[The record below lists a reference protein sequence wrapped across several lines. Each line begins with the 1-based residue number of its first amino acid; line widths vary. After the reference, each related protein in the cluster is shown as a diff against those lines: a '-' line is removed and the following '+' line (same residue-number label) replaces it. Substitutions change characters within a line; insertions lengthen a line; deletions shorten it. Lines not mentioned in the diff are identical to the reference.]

1 MIKGALRFDDSR
13 FSRRVEITPLQAP
26 SPEEEAFS
34 APNFQSLVPTSIKAW
49 QIDVSVGNDTTFSF
63 SGNAASGEII
73 PDLRIT
79 GTVGNPIPVGKVE
92 LKNARIF
99 FPFTTMTIPEGHIE
113 FLEDSPWM
121 PQLDLRGSAQAL
133 DYEVEAYAFGP
144 LSESRLILR
153 SDPPLPQEMLIQLL
167 TTGMAPGVYAGAA
180 PSEAQGGLALPS
192 GAGGKSQRHGCQD
205 GFESERS
212 SALRFSRRARNAPGA
227 IRALA
232 RPLANQRKR
241 RLRPLQ
247 RAGLFQLALAMK
259 IIRHLTAAG
268 LFHAFF
274 PVQIVTS
281 RRWRHLFPPMKSM
294 TGHGRGTATASGF
307 RVVAECFSVNRRQG
321 EVAVVAAR
329 ELAWI
334 EPRVREEVLK
344 RISRGKVQVSISVE
358 RALRSASAFIDRRR
372 AAEFLREARALQKE
386 LDIAGAISLET
397 ILAAPGVLR
406 VDDAGGPELWPLIER
421 ALGAALEGLLA
432 MRVREGAHLKK
443 ALVRD
448 VTGMSGL
455 VRRVRI
461 LAPRV
466 PRRQREILLRRL
478 QSARLPMV
486 DSGSAHRGGGRGVCR
501 AFRHYRGTH
510 EAREPSFPVRRTS

>member
-1 MIKGALRFDDSR
+1 
-13 FSRRVEITPLQAP
+13 
-26 SPEEEAFS
+26 
-34 APNFQSLVPTSIKAW
+34 
-49 QIDVSVGNDTTFSF
+49 
-63 SGNAASGEII
+63 
-73 PDLRIT
+73 
-79 GTVGNPIPVGKVE
+79 
-92 LKNARIF
+92 
-99 FPFTTMTIPEGHIE
+99 
-113 FLEDSPWM
+113 
-121 PQLDLRGSAQAL
+121 
-133 DYEVEAYAFGP
+133 
-144 LSESRLILR
+144 
-153 SDPPLPQEMLIQLL
+153 
-167 TTGMAPGVYAGAA
+167 
-180 PSEAQGGLALPS
+180 
-192 GAGGKSQRHGCQD
+192 
-205 GFESERS
+205 
-212 SALRFSRRARNAPGA
+212 
-227 IRALA
+227 
-232 RPLANQRKR
+232 
-241 RLRPLQ
+241 
-247 RAGLFQLALAMK
+247 
-259 IIRHLTAAG
+259 
-268 LFHAFF
+268 
-274 PVQIVTS
+274 
-281 RRWRHLFPPMKSM
+281 MKSM

-406 VDDAGGPELWPLIER
+406 VDEAGGPELWPLIER
-421 ALGAALEGLLA
+421 ALGGALEGLLA

-443 ALVRD
+443 ALARD
-448 VTGMSGL
+448 VAGMSVL

-486 DSGSAHRGGGRGVCR
+486 ILDPRIAAEVAVFAERSDITEELTRLESHLSQFGELLERRDPVGRTLEFLAQEMGREWNTAGAKANDAKISLLVV
-501 AFRHYRGTH
+501 
-510 EAREPSFPVRRTS
+510 EAKAKLDRLREQLANVE